1 MRAHLIVVS
10 LLMLLV
16 VFVGNARADAKQ
28 NAAQLDQIIAHVEKM
43 LPAGWTVAFEVARDS
58 RPKLVISST
67 ADLPVEYMGPGKSGD
82 PAIDTSQRHV
92 TVDIEF
98 VPYMTPDD
106 RAKAHQRNEEL
117 ERRRRQYEET
127 RLNQRQSRYKGGF
140 TPATYQL
147 QTGDKSPII
156 REYAFFWLTTE
167 PQPLPT
173 HHCGK
178 FSVVTYDLNR
188 LSYPIKI
195 RDERKDGEYAQ
206 IVAALEKIF
215 VPYERTP
222 E

>member
-1 MRAHLIVVS
+1 
-10 LLMLLV
+10 
-16 VFVGNARADAKQ
+16 
-28 NAAQLDQIIAHVEKM
+28 
-43 LPAGWTVAFEVARDS
+43 
-58 RPKLVISST
+58 
-67 ADLPVEYMGPGKSGD
+67 MGPGKSGN

-92 TVDIEF
+92 TVDIAF

-106 RAKAHQRNEEL
+106 RATTHQRNEEL

-140 TPATYQL
+140 TPATYQM

-156 REYAFFWLTTE
+156 REYAFFWLNTE

-173 HHCGK
+173 HRCGN
-178 FSVVTYDLNR
+178 FSVVTYDLNG
-188 LSYPIKI
+188 LSYPVKI
-195 RDERKDGEYAQ
+195 HDDRKDGEYAQ

-215 VPYERTP
+215 VLYDRTP